1 VLYDK
6 YHDEEF
12 AQPDLDVYLPNL
24 YRTESELLVV
34 FLCPEY
40 AAKRWCRLEWRYIRQ
55 LIATLDAERVMLL
68 SFGDPGD
75 LSQIGI
81 LPGDG
86 YIDVTNQPATV
97 IAEKICKRLRLNQGI
112 TPPKPT
118 TTIPADISR
127 VVKYAPAELIGRDE
141 EMKLLS
147 DAWANVQSQAQ
158 GRSRIVIFVALG
170 GEGKTS
176 LVAKWAAELAADNWP
191 GCDGAFAWSFYSQG
205 TREQVAASSDLFLKT
220 ALDFFGDD
228 EDRKFAGGSAWAVEK
243 AQRLARI
250 VAARH
255 CLLILDGLEPLQYPP
270 SSTAHPPGTLRDA
283 GVAELLRRLAQQ
295 GQGLCVITTRYAL
308 PDLQAFHGA
317 TVREQRL
324 PRLSREAGVRLLKKL
339 GVRGSELRNLPFRSP
354 DNGKTE
360 QVNEFELLVEDVKG
374 HALTLHLLGSYLR
387 DAYNGDI
394 RRRDQVRLAEA
405 DADEQSGHT
414 FRVMD
419 AYAHWLAQGGAT
431 AAEQARGQQALALLQ
446 LLGLFDRPATADC
459 LHALWQAPVIAG
471 LTDALFTVQEN
482 GPGRSQTAQPISA
495 PQRNLSLKRL
505 EDAGLLTIIRA
516 ADSHELSAL
525 DTHPHIREYFA
536 QRLRGQLGEGW
547 HEAQRRVY
555 EHLCATTEDKA
566 EPTLDDLLPLYQA
579 VAHGCQAGL
588 QQEACEKVY
597 LDRILRGTG
606 SDGNYSTFK
615 LGAIGSDLSAIACFF
630 ETPWS
635 RVAPALSEA
644 AQAWLLNE
652 AAFSLRALG
661 RLTEALEPMRATV
674 EMYVKQESWEYAAIT
689 ASNLSELELTLGEVV
704 GAVRDAEQSVRYAD
718 RSGDADRQ
726 MVSRTIHADALHQA
740 GRRAEAETRFHEA
753 EQMQAANQPSS
764 PLLYSV
770 RGFRYCDLLL
780 AQAER
785 AAWANAE
792 RGTQNAELIAACRA
806 VTDRADTAL
815 KIVLNGSRNLLDIA
829 LNHLTLG
836 CAALFEALLTQSA
849 FHNPQSAIESAVSGL
864 RRAGRQDYLPRSL
877 LTRAWLRALTG
888 AHTGPDSAQSD
899 LDEAWEIAA
908 RGAMKL
914 HQADIHL
921 YRARL
926 FGLRKADSGLPIA
939 EPYPWQSP
947 EHDLAEAERLINA
960 CGYHRRDE
968 ELEDAKRAI
977 LGQDAK

>member
-1 VLYDK
+1 
-6 YHDEEF
+6 
-12 AQPDLDVYLPNL
+12 
-24 YRTESELLVV
+24 
-34 FLCPEY
+34 
-40 AAKRWCRLEWRYIRQ
+40 
-55 LIATLDAERVMLL
+55 
-68 SFGDPGD
+68 
-75 LSQIGI
+75 
-81 LPGDG
+81 
-86 YIDVTNQPATV
+86 
-97 IAEKICKRLRLNQGI
+97 
-112 TPPKPT
+112 
-118 TTIPADISR
+118 
-127 VVKYAPAELIGRDE
+127 
-141 EMKLLS
+141 
-147 DAWANVQSQAQ
+147 
-158 GRSRIVIFVALG
+158 
-170 GEGKTS
+170 
-176 LVAKWAAELAADNWP
+176 
-191 GCDGAFAWSFYSQG
+191 
-205 TREQVAASSDLFLKT
+205 LFLKT

-228 EDRKFAGGSAWAVEK
+228 EDRKFAGGSAGAVEK

-250 VAARH
+250 VAARR

-270 SSTAHPPGTLRDA
+270 SSTAHLPGTLRDA

-339 GVRGSELRNLPFRSP
+339 GMRGSELRNLTFRSP

-387 DAYNGDI
+387 DAYDGDI

-419 AYAHWLAQGGAT
+419 AYVQWLAQGGAT

-482 GPGRSQTAQPISA
+482 GPGQSQTAQPISA
-495 PQRNLSLKRL
+495 SQRNLSLKRL

-536 QRLRGQLGEGW
+536 QRLRTQQGEGW
-547 HEAQRRVY
+547 RAGQRRVY
-555 EHLCATTEDKA
+555 EHLCATTKEGD

-579 VAHGCQAGL
+579 VTHGCQAGL
-588 QQEACEKVY
+588 FEEARAEVY
-597 LDRILRGTG
+597 RDRILRGTSSG
-606 SDGNYSTFK
+606 GYYSWKK
-615 LGAIGSDLSAIACFF
+615 LGAFGSNLGALACFF
-630 ETPWS
+630 ETRWS

-644 AQAWLLNE
+644 DQAWLLNE
-652 AAFSLRALG
+652 TAIQLRALG
-661 RLTEALEPMRATV
+661 RLTESLEPMRV
-674 EMYVKQESWEYAAIT
+674 SGEMDAKREAWEDAAISY
-689 ASNLSELELTLGEVV
+689 SNLSELELTLGKLA
-704 GAVRDAEQSVRYAD
+704 GAVRDAEQSVRFAD
-718 RSGDADRQ
+718 RSGDAFRR
-726 MVSRTIHADALHQA
+726 MACRTTHADALHQS
-740 GRRAEAETRFHEA
+740 GRRAEAETRFREA
-753 EQMQAANQPSS
+753 EQMQAAEQPYY
-764 PLLYSV
+764 PLLYSLW
-770 RGFRYCDLLL
+770 GFRYCDLLL
-780 AQAER
+780 AQAEQ
-785 AAWANAE
+785 AAWAKAE

-806 VTDRADTAL
+806 VTERATQTLKWAEQNKASLLSFAL
-815 KIVLNGSRNLLDIA
+815 D
-829 LNHLTLG
+829 HLTLG
-836 CAALFEALLTQSA
+836 RAALFEAPLTQSA
-849 FHNPQSAIESAVSGL
+849 LHTPQSDIESAVSGL
-864 RRAGRQDYLPRSL
+864 RRAGTQHWLPAAL
-877 LTRAWLRALTG
+877 LTRAWLRVLTG
-888 AHTGPDSAQSD
+888 ARTGPDSAQSD
-899 LDEAWEIAA
+899 LDEAWEIAS
-908 RGAMKL
+908 RGAMRL

-926 FGLRKADSGLPIA
+926 FGLRKADSGSPIA

-977 LGQDAK
+977 LGQAAM